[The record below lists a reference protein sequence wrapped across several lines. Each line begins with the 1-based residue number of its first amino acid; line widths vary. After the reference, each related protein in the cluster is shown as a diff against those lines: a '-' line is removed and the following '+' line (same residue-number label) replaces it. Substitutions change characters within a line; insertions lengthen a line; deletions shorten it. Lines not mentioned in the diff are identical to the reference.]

1 MFSENHLIAFWD
13 SAICISTSNVIDFVN
28 DDNVLSSAKLCTDIF
43 LMQKKKSFKNAL
55 NDIGPTIEPRGTP
68 EIMSLK

>member
-1 MFSENHLIAFWD
+1 
-13 SAICISTSNVIDFVN
+13 
-28 DDNVLSSAKLCTDIF
+28 
-43 LMQKKKSFKNAL
+43 MQKKKSFKNAL